1 MVRYLL
7 LLVVLPFLLIGCT
20 RATTTGEMKSAA
32 GEIRAVTFNI
42 RYDNPN
48 DGVHAWS
55 NRRERVAELLREF
68 DADIIAL
75 QEAMKHQLDF
85 LQRELPDWT
94 FIGVGRTDGRDA
106 GEFSP
111 IGFRTERFELVEWG
125 TWWLS
130 PTPDQP
136 SRGWDAALPRIATW
150 ARLRDLHAGVSFL
163 VVGTHFDHRGEI
175 ARDESAKLIASKL
188 ADEPRVLLM
197 GDFNAVPESPPHRAF
212 VPDMTDAAGDDQRA
226 TWCGWDGEPDPGRRI
241 DWILARGLVRTAY
254 EVPAWSRPDRPESD
268 HLPVIAEFIIAS
280 P

>member
-1 MVRYLL
+1 MVRYL

-20 RATTTGEMKSAA
+20 RATTTGEMKTTA

-55 NRRERVAELLREF
+55 NRRERVAELLRGF

-85 LQRELPDWT
+85 LQSELPDWT

-111 IGFRTERFELVEWG
+111 IGFRTEQFELIEWG

-175 ARDESAKLIASKL
+175 AREESAKLIDSKL

-197 GDFNAVPESPPHRAF
+197 GDFNAVPKSPPHRAL
-212 VPDMTDAAGDDQRA
+212 VPNMTDAAGDDQRA

-241 DWILARGLVRTAY
+241 DWILARGLIRTAY
-254 EVPAWSRPDRPESD
+254 DVPAWSMPDRPESD
-268 HLPVIAEFIIAS
+268 HLPVVATFIIAS